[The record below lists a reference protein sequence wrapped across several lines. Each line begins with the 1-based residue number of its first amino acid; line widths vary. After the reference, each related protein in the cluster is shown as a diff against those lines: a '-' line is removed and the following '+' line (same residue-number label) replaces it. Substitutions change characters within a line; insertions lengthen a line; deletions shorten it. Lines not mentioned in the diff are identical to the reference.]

1 MKPKRRRL
9 YFVVAGMALLGIAA
23 VLVLYAMNDTLVFFY
38 SPSELLAKQVPPG
51 RTLRIGGLVETGSVA
66 RDADGTTVHFR
77 VTDTA
82 KTVAVV
88 YTGILPDLFREG
100 QGVVAEGTMSQDGV
114 FVAAEVLAKHD
125 ENYMPKEVVDALVG
139 RRAPRRNSRRSGG
152 KNMNRRDAEA
162 QRSTHLRRRRRKS
175 LSVFICVH
183 LWLHSFLILCASV
196 SLRFT

>member
-9 YFVVAGMALLGIAA
+9 YFVVAGMALLGVAA
-23 VLVLYAMNDTLVFFY
+23 ALVLYAMNGSLVFFY
-38 SPSELLAKQVPPG
+38 SPSELLTKQIPPG

-88 YTGILPDLFREG
+88 YKGILPDLFREG
-100 QGVVAEGTMSQDGV
+100 QGVVAEGTLGPDGV

-125 ENYMPKEVVDALVG
+125 EKYMPKEVVDALKKSG
-139 RRAPRRNSRRSGG
+139 RWQEGAG
-152 KNMNRRDAEA
+152 A
-162 QRSTHLRRRRRKS
+162 Q
-175 LSVFICVH
+175 
-183 LWLHSFLILCASV
+183 
-196 SLRFT
+196 